1 MEEEEEEEEEEE
13 DDCPVSCLGMTSIGF
28 RGASMSNKALRL
40 AAVVVEASKDEVAVA
55 VDDDGVLCWDG
66 MVLQLPWL
74 VLALALQ

>member
-1 MEEEEEEEEEEE
+1 
-13 DDCPVSCLGMTSIGF
+13 
-28 RGASMSNKALRL
+28 MSNKALRL